1 MSVALASATLAAVG
15 GAVLTATPAQAVA
28 GTPAAPTVIYQENFE
43 NRPAASNLLLN
54 QYIGAT
60 GTTYTSDP
68 YWTSREACNGFII
81 DYSSPK
87 QPADCTGVNGR
98 VYPSGP
104 IADDTAEH
112 WYDALTALPYAL
124 GVIAGSS
131 NPATNAAVSAFTT
144 GSGPN
149 NAIEFQTQAPI
160 SLPAATG
167 RFVTFS
173 VDVAESSCGSADHPQ
188 LMFYLRNS
196 AGVDTPVTTSPIT
209 PCGDP
214 RTQTFNVTTP
224 GGQVRTVSAGSFA
237 SDSSTLF
244 TGSSLGIVMRNQD
257 GQEIGNDAAFDN
269 IKVLDVTPTL
279 DKSFSPASVPVGGT
293 STLTFTV
300 TNTSELGAKAG
311 WAFTDSLPT
320 GLTVAANP
328 NIGGTCQ
335 ATTAAAA
342 GSSSIDL
349 TNGVLN
355 AGETSCTV
363 TVDVTSTTPTASD
376 PVSKTYTNGA
386 ANMTSLVGLNPP
398 ADATVEFHTTPAL
411 TVQKS
416 ASPTTIAQA
425 GDQVTYSFL
434 VTNTGNSDLS
444 NIAVNETSF
453 TGTGTPPVVTCPVT
467 TLAPGASTTCT
478 ATYTATQADA
488 NAGTI
493 GNTATAQ
500 GTPPGTTTPVTSPGS
515 SATVTVT
522 PAPALTVTKSASPN
536 DTAHFTVGQVITYSF
551 AVTNT
556 GNVTMSNVTVA
567 DSGFTGAGPLS
578 PISCPSSTASMAPG
592 ATATCTATY
601 TITQADVDAGK
612 ISNDATAQGTA
623 PGATTP
629 TTSPSS
635 HVDVPGSQ
643 NPALSVVKSASPTT
657 LNKAGDKV
665 TYLFTVTNTGNVTMS
680 NIAVNE
686 TSFTGTGTAP
696 VVSCPA
702 TPSSLV
708 PGAQVTCT
716 ATYTAT
722 QADVDAGSITNTA
735 TAQGTAPGSTTPTVS
750 PASTAT
756 VTVPPAPAL
765 TVMKTA
771 NPTTVAMAG
780 DTVSYSFLVTNTGN
794 VTMSNVAV
802 NESSFTGTGTAPVVS
817 CPTTVLAPASSVTC
831 TATYTATQ
839 ADVDAGSITNTA
851 TAQGTAPGATT
862 PTVSPA
868 STATVAAT
876 PAPALSVVKS
886 ASPSDPA
893 SFKVGQVVTYSFAVT
908 NTGNVT
914 MSNVSVADTG
924 FTGSGM
930 LSPVSCPAGAA
941 SLAPG
946 ASVTCTATYTIT
958 QADVDAGKISN
969 DATAQGTPP
978 GSTTPTTSP
987 KSHVDIPA
995 AQKPA
1000 LSLVKSATPASTG
1013 KAGDKVMYSFLVT
1026 NTGNVTMT
1034 DVKVDEGAFTGTST
1048 APVVSCPAGVASLAP
1063 GASVTCTA
1071 SYVLT
1076 QADVDNGSVTNT
1088 ATAQGVPPTPAG
1100 STTPPAPVKSPASTA
1115 TVSSDPA
1122 PGLSVV
1128 KTASKG
1134 TVSAGDKITYSFLV
1148 TNTGNVTMTG
1158 VSVKEEGFNG
1168 AGTLSA
1174 VSCPAEAASLAPGA
1188 KVTCTATYTVD
1199 ASDVGAG
1206 TLVNTASA
1214 TGKTPTGVAVHSAG
1228 SSAKVMV
1235 VDSTKILAYTGAGGG
1250 ILVSFLGAITLLG
1263 GLAIMVIA
1271 RRRRH
1276 QQ

>member
-196 AGVDTPVTTSPIT
+196 AGVDTPVTTNPIT

-735 TAQGTAPGSTTPTVS
+735 TAQGTAPG
-750 PASTAT
+750 
-756 VTVPPAPAL
+756 
-765 TVMKTA
+765 
-771 NPTTVAMAG
+771 
-780 DTVSYSFLVTNTGN
+780 
-794 VTMSNVAV
+794 
-802 NESSFTGTGTAPVVS
+802 
-817 CPTTVLAPASSVTC
+817 
-831 TATYTATQ
+831 
-839 ADVDAGSITNTA
+839 
-851 TAQGTAPGATT
+851 ATT